1 MKIQIILLY
10 INEMDDEGRDEDN
23 FRVSEQPTEKGKG
36 AGGRRVG
43 AGRKRVHDGG
53 YKNVRDRLWKSLA
66 VHTEVFEEWT
76 RVREERGF
84 QNNST
89 FATYLLNNIKRTQL
103 STNTL
108 DTSQTSQ
115 CLTSERYVWVSH
127 VISYMSFIT
136 VVMLL
141 ICSFNN

>member
-1 MKIQIILLY
+1 
-10 INEMDDEGRDEDN
+10 MDDEGRDEDN
-23 FRVSEQPTEKGKG
+23 FRVSEQPTEKGKV

-43 AGRKRVHDGG
+43 AGRKRVHNGG

-76 RVREERGF
+76 RVSEESGL

-115 CLTSERYVWVSH
+115 CITSERYVWVSH

>member
-1 MKIQIILLY
+1 
-10 INEMDDEGRDEDN
+10 MDDEGRDEDN

-115 CLTSERYVWVSH
+115 SLTSERYICLGLSCNKLY
-127 VISYMSFIT
+127 VIHNCSYVIN
-136 VVMLL
+136 LL
-141 ICSFNN
+141 I